1 MFPSTSQQTTL
12 RFVRWLVLI
21 AIALIGAASLLLA
34 NAYAAS
40 AQTCVNDVT
49 GVSNNCTAN
58 DVRIAEV
65 TVLPGSPDVV
75 CTSDA
80 DTVTVLLQTRLRA
93 GANTRYDIG
102 LFIATDG
109 GDAFTGSCAR
119 AHLTPTLN
127 SNVGISLTSGVGPFY
142 NGEIGTGDTCGDVQQ
157 NTDTLYNLPPVTL
170 QCRDADGDGYLDVGS
185 IVAWDNTTNNLCTRL
200 EDAVPNNKAKCS
212 SNTVLRI
219 PISVPPSDVRI
230 TKTPD
235 ASAVNA
241 GSQIGFTIVVTNT
254 QTGSGFGARA
264 DNVRITDTLP
274 AGFAWVEA
282 SDPNNACTVSLTNPR
297 VLTCNWG
304 NLNAGASRSVRVT
317 APTTIANCGAVPN
330 VVNLTYS
337 SGNPRVLRSGQ
348 ATATTIVACSNIEV
362 DKSTAPSGSAQ
373 PFTFRIRNGATTLQT
388 FSLTDTQPV
397 FVSGNLTPTLTYIVE
412 EDTPVG
418 WQLSSAVC
426 DNGNP
431 PNAVQPLSAPAPGE
445 PALGT
450 TVRCTFTNTQLVS
463 VQAIKTVIG
472 ASGAFSLTL
481 TGQPERSVSAAPG
494 APGEAT
500 WSNLQP
506 GEYTISEVD
515 PGDNWLVGAFA
526 CTIYQADGGQRNDDA
541 TFSLAAGERA
551 VCEITNTR
559 RGSIIVQKQT
569 EPANSDASFGF
580 AASFEP
586 SFNLIDGQSFNSG
599 LLNPGIYTV
608 TEVALPTG
616 WDIISA
622 TCSDGSP
629 VNAISLQ
636 AGETITC
643 TFLNRQRSSITLVK
657 QTIGFGGEN
666 FDGGFA
672 FTSTSGLTTTEPFI
686 LETID
691 TTAQVVFANLLSGVY
706 SIVEQEQVEWQPVS
720 ATCTGANSN
729 DPTAL
734 LLGPGQAATCT
745 FVNQRLIAGIRL
757 IKEVTTANDAA
768 CANASDLLTAP
779 PNTSVLYC
787 FTIENTGNVTIT
799 APITLADPAINF
811 VEILPIS
818 EIAPGASV
826 EYTRTHNWGVA
837 RGLYPNTAT
846 ATGATLLGTVSDD
859 DSALVSILEPVL
871 AVQKL
876 VGEDGQFYATTTG
889 APYLTN
895 PGNSLQWRW
904 IISNTGNVTVTLTV
918 TDTLDGEDFDL
929 AASGCSIPATLEPGE
944 GFICNSNLFSAT
956 VGQHTNVFVVA
967 GCADT
972 QAGQICG
979 AAGDLAS
986 YITRPQLTVT
996 KNVINTWGGL
1006 LGAGDFPLQISDG
1019 NVVTPL
1025 VSGDLVTLDAGS
1037 YIVSEEQQP
1046 GYTTTGFVGD
1056 CSANGAITMVNGET
1070 YACTIT
1076 NQDTPARVTVT
1087 KVVVSERLDDSFD
1100 IYLNGTVIGVATG
1113 IGETFGPFDIVS
1125 GTHTISET
1133 GNLSEYITEI
1143 GGDCDA
1149 NGAFTATNG
1158 VNYSCTITNTRLGSI
1173 VVVKQ
1178 TEPAGSSQSFD
1189 FTADYSPGGF
1199 TLSDGQSSNSGFLT
1213 PGVYAITETI
1223 PAGWEQRPSTCSNG
1237 DSPSAVT
1244 LNAGAIVTCTF
1255 SNRQLGQIRIEKRT
1269 DPAGSSQTFDFTAS
1283 YDLDG
1288 FSLGH
1293 GETNT
1298 STFLTTG
1305 FYTVTE
1311 ITPLP
1316 TGWSQTGFVCDDT
1329 DSGSGGVNLAPG
1341 ELVTCVITNT
1351 IQRGQII
1358 VDKFTDPAQS
1368 AQVFSFTTDFAGEF
1382 GLADLT
1388 PAFISG
1394 PLLPVSERGANY
1406 SVSETLPD
1414 GWTQESVICLGNDGR
1429 EVNPASIDLQ
1439 PGETV
1444 ICAFTNRINRSQI
1457 IVEKITTPADSTQFF
1472 GFTANFTDSF
1482 TLRGGEAITTGFTLL
1497 PTSEGGVY
1505 SVTENTPAGWM
1516 LTAESC
1522 SDGSSP
1528 DNITLEP
1535 GESVTCTFTNT
1546 LGLAR
1551 IRFDDPVA
1559 TNAVNEP
1566 HNFTVTVETSFNN
1579 GVTWQP
1585 VANQVITGAAS
1596 GVGSLVNQ
1604 TCITSGDGKCV
1615 LTVNSAAAGQ
1625 TTVTAQAIVN
1635 VLGLDIPVSTSGETG
1650 ITRNAV
1656 KTWVDLRVRID
1667 PQQDT
1672 NPLNEPHTFTISI
1685 TQNLGNGVWLPITD
1699 GVTAT
1704 VTVAPQPIGFTL
1716 TSDSCASS
1724 GTVNGECA
1732 VVINSSVAQFY
1743 TANAAVTVNVAG
1755 QTITR
1760 STQGDQANLAAGGSG
1775 PATKTYQEGAVVINK
1790 TVEPT
1795 YTRTFTWTIEKIATP
1810 DTLHIFDGDDA
1821 SVSYRI
1827 VVTKS
1832 AGIDSDFT
1840 ISGVVTFSNITAN
1853 PVILN
1858 TPVDTLADGTPI
1870 ALNCGQA
1877 QFPYTLLQGTPLIC
1891 TYVQPM
1897 ADALD
1902 TTNLVTVTTTS
1913 GSIFT
1918 GATMV
1923 DFGEPTTLINDSI
1936 QVSDTNTTTIW
1947 SASNS
1952 TNLPPYSETF
1962 ACDNV
1967 ASNQYLNGVAT
1978 YTRDN
1983 TAQILHGE
1991 EMGDSS
1997 TETVTVNCYRPL
2009 VSKDVN
2015 TSFTRTYT
2023 WTVEKTVDP
2032 ARLDLFEG
2040 ETAAVTYTI
2049 AVVKSDPIDSDF
2061 GVSGVISI
2069 TNPHPT
2075 QTATFN
2081 VQDVLPGDLVAQVTC
2096 GGGGNIIT
2104 VGAGQTATC
2113 TYTASPDGVI
2123 SGMNVVTATMQTISG
2138 ARSYTGAAA
2147 VNFGAPT
2154 NVVDDSVYIFDTN
2167 PDYDGPFESN
2177 ESFTTAYPVEY
2188 GCIEVNFGEALSFY
2202 QQVDNTVTLFSP
2214 REVELDSDAASVDL
2228 TCHRPAVTKTAQG
2241 AYGRTY
2247 DWAISKSA
2255 DPTRLDLF
2263 EGETTIVTYT
2273 IDVTRTLASEEDFW
2287 VSGVIEIFNPNPQRS
2302 LSISVV
2308 DQLDNGQQLPTT
2320 CPTTVAPN
2328 TTVTCSYGGSV
2339 NGVTASSIVT
2349 NTAII
2354 TTGAGL
2360 AYSSAPVAV
2369 DFGQVQPSTL
2379 LDSVT
2384 ITDSQTSQT
2393 WVMND
2398 SGAIR
2403 YTLPQ
2408 GCADIVFAGDNT
2420 IYRDTLVN
2428 TASVRELSSRSSNA
2442 TVDLNCYRLAVSKDV
2457 NTSFTRQHLWGIEK
2471 TVDPATWNAFVGDLP
2486 SSTYT
2491 VTAFIVGQQDSNWQ
2505 VEGAIT
2511 ISNPAPMPATVVSV
2525 VDALPNGASAMV
2537 SCADGVTIP
2546 ANSAATC
2553 TYSAQTGGVISGD
2566 NVVTATLQ
2574 TSAGSKQYT
2583 GSAPIVFGD
2592 PTTELSKTVTVSD
2605 DLLGGSLGEFGDG
2618 QTKSYAF
2625 QFHSC
2630 SEVTFEEGENS
2641 RTFIIDNTAT
2651 IDGATVDD
2659 SAQVTLTCWKPPII
2673 KTTNTRYNRVYD
2685 YDLVKT
2691 VEPAEQTIYFT
2702 DTATFAYTLQV
2713 TKFIQEENG
2722 FAVGGAIVISNPAP
2736 IDATLV
2742 SIEDILPDAANIAI
2756 VCAPDNETP
2765 YTVPAGGAL
2774 NCTYSAGL
2782 PDKTLRVNEARA
2794 TMSNGVVLSATAPVD
2809 FSAAI
2814 VTPINDSAP
2823 ISDAFWSEVQT
2834 VFTDTVFTYTKE
2846 FTCAGLAYN
2855 QETGFF
2861 SGVFTNVARV
2871 LMEGGDSDSATATLN
2886 CYRLDLSV
2894 EKTATPT
2901 ERPEPGGVF
2910 TFDVAVVNN
2919 SPVPVTLTTL
2929 TDDIYGDLTQATGRM
2944 TGTSC
2949 ALPQALSANG
2959 GQYRCS
2965 FTVNFTGQ
2973 PGATETDT
2981 VTASGVDGAGTPVDA
2996 SDSAT
3001 ITITDTPSSITLTKT
3016 ANRTVLPWPGGE
3028 VIFTVEVQNTSAVD
3042 AVRIDT
3048 LTDSIYGNITQ
3059 VGGKV
3064 LATTCAAPQVLT
3076 PGASYQC
3083 TFTVNLTLAA
3093 DATQNLVETNV
3104 VTAIG
3109 VDDDGQPLRA
3119 SDDETV
3125 TVVAAQRAVI
3135 GNRVFIDI
3143 DPDGA
3148 SSAARL
3154 AGNQQQ
3160 DFDEDGNAIEDNVP
3174 GITVLLFTADH
3185 VFVAAVQTD
3194 ADGFYQFNDVPP
3206 GEYYAVFVNPG
3217 VFPGAWVGYNAV
3229 IADEVNSDVDPS
3241 LPLEPGV
3248 EALIDNLL
3256 GAGAS
3261 LDAARTPTFSIA
3273 SGQVYLDLDAG
3284 LVDLSGANSVDI
3296 NGIIWLD
3303 ANRDGIRQEGETVRI
3318 SGVIV
3323 ELYKVNDVQRSDATR
3338 IDQMPTDASGFFEF
3352 LGLDAGVYFVRM
3364 LIPIN
3369 YTITAQN
3376 VGDDPAIDS
3385 DIDPTSGESER
3396 VTVTNETVTID
3407 AGVFQTPTALDPVE
3421 EPMIVSHQL
3430 FLPTVQR

>member
-1 MFPSTSQQTTL
+1 MLPSTSHQAAL
-12 RFVRWLVLI
+12 RFARWFALV

-34 NAYAAS
+34 NAHAAS

-75 CTSDA
+75 CTNAA

-109 GDAFTGSCAR
+109 GNAFTGSCAR
-119 AHLTPTLN
+119 AYLTPTLS

-142 NGEIGTGDTCGDVQQ
+142 NGETGTGDTCGDVQQ

-170 QCRDADGDGYLDVGS
+170 RCRDADGDGYLDVGS
-185 IVAWDNTTNNLCTRL
+185 IVAWDNTTNNLCTTL
-200 EDAVPNNKAKCS
+200 EDAVPNTRAKCS

-235 ASAVNA
+235 AAAVNA

-254 QTGSGFGARA
+254 RTGSGFSARA

-282 SDPNNACTVSLTNPR
+282 SDPGNACTISLTNPR

-304 NLNAGASRSVRVT
+304 NLNGGASRSVRIT

-337 SGNPRVLRSGQ
+337 SGVPRVSRSGQ
-348 ATATTIVACSNIEV
+348 ATATTVVACSNIEV
-362 DKSTAPSGSAQ
+362 DKITAPSGSAQ

-388 FSLTDTQPV
+388 FSLTDTQDV
-397 FVSGNLTPTLTYIVE
+397 FVSGNLTPTLTYVVE

-431 PNAVQPLSAPAPGE
+431 PTAVQPLSAPAPGE
-445 PALGT
+445 PALGA

-481 TGQPERSVSAAPG
+481 TGQPDRGVSATPG
-494 APGEAT
+494 ASGEAV
-500 WSNLQP
+500 WDNLQP
-506 GEYTISEVD
+506 GEYTIGEVE
-515 PGDNWLVGAFA
+515 PGDTWLAGDFA
-526 CTIYQADGGQRNDDA
+526 CTIYQTDGGRRNDDA

-569 EPANSDASFGF
+569 EPADSDASFVF
-580 AASFEP
+580 TASFEP
-586 SFNLIDGQSFNSG
+586 SFSLISGQSFNSG
-599 LLNPGIYTV
+599 LLNPGVYTV
-608 TEVALPTG
+608 TETAPPAG
-616 WDIISA
+616 WDAISA
-622 TCSDGSP
+622 TCSDGSL
-629 VNAISLQ
+629 VGAISLQ

-643 TFLNRQRSSITLVK
+643 TFVNRQRSSITLVK
-657 QTIGFGGEN
+657 QTLGFGGEN
-666 FDGGFA
+666 FDGRFA
-672 FTSTSGLTTTEPFI
+672 FTSTGGLTTTEPFI
-686 LETID
+686 LETTD
-691 TTAQVVFANLLSGVY
+691 TTAQIVFANLLSGAY
-706 SIVEQEQVEWQPVS
+706 SIVEQEQAEWQPVS
-720 ATCTGANSN
+720 ATCTGANSD
-729 DPTAL
+729 DPAAL

-757 IKEVTTANDAA
+757 VKEVTTVNDAA
-768 CANASDLLTAP
+768 CANAGDLLTAP
-779 PNTSVLYC
+779 PNTPVLYC

-811 VEILPIS
+811 VEILPLS
-818 EIAPGASV
+818 EIAPGATV
-826 EYTRTHNWGVA
+826 EYTRTHNWGSV

-846 ATGATLLGTVSDD
+846 ATGATPLGAVSDE
-859 DSALVSILEPVL
+859 DSALVSVLEPVL
-871 AVQKL
+871 TVQKL

-889 APYLTN
+889 SPYLTN
-895 PGNSLQWRW
+895 AGNNLQWRW

-929 AASGCSIPATLEPGE
+929 AASGCTIPATLEPGE
-944 GFICNSNLFSAT
+944 GFICNSNPFSAT
-956 VGQHTNVFVVA
+956 VGQHTNVIVVT

-972 QAGQICG
+972 QAGQVCG

-996 KNVINTWGGL
+996 KSVSNTWGGL
-1006 LGAGDFPLQISDG
+1006 LGVSGFPLQISDG
-1019 NVVTPL
+1019 DVVTPL
-1025 VSGDLVTLDAGS
+1025 VSGGVINLDAGS
-1037 YIVSEEQQP
+1037 YTVSEVQQP
-1046 GYTTTGFVGD
+1046 GYTTAGFAGD
-1056 CSANGAITMVNGET
+1056 CSANGAITMVTGET

-1100 IYLNGTVIGVATG
+1100 IYLNGAVIGVATG

-1149 NGAFTATNG
+1149 NGAFTATIG
-1158 VNYSCTITNTRLGSI
+1158 VNYSCTITNTRLGGI

-1178 TEPAGSSQSFD
+1178 TEPAGSSQSFG

-1199 TLSDGQSSNSGFLT
+1199 TLSHGQSSSSGFLA

-1237 DSPSAVT
+1237 DSPSSVT

-1269 DPAGSSQTFDFTAS
+1269 DPADSAQTFDFTAS
-1283 YDLDG
+1283 YDLGG

-1293 GETNT
+1293 GEANT
-1298 STFLTTG
+1298 SAYLTTG

-1311 ITPLP
+1311 VTPLP

-1329 DSGSGGVNLAPG
+1329 DSGSSGINLAPG

-1368 AQVFSFTTDFAGEF
+1368 AQVFSFTTNFAGDF

-1388 PAFISG
+1388 PAFVSG
-1394 PLLPVSERGANY
+1394 PLLPVSERGVNY

-1444 ICAFTNRINRSQI
+1444 TCEFTNRINRGQI
-1457 IVEKITTPADSTQFF
+1457 IVEKITAPADSTQPF

-1482 TLRGGEAITTGFTLL
+1482 ELRGGEAITTGFNVL
-1497 PTSEGGVY
+1497 PTSEGGMY
-1505 SVTENTPAGWM
+1505 SVTENTPAGWI
-1516 LTAESC
+1516 LTTETC

-1535 GESVTCTFTNT
+1535 GESVTCTFTNM

-1551 IRFDDPVA
+1551 IRFDEPTA

-1566 HNFTVTVETSFNN
+1566 HNFTVTVETSINN

-1585 VANQVITGAAS
+1585 VANQVVTGAAS

-1604 TCITSGDGKCV
+1604 TCTTGGDGKCV

-1625 TTVTAQAIVN
+1625 TTVAAQTIVN
-1635 VLGLDIPVSTSGETG
+1635 VLGLDIPVTTSGETG
-1650 ITRNAV
+1650 VTRDAV

-1667 PQQDT
+1667 PQSEN
-1672 NPLNEPHTFTISI
+1672 NPLHREHTFAISV
-1685 TQNLGNGVWLPITD
+1685 THNLGD
-1699 GVTAT
+1699 GAWVPVADSITAT
-1704 VTVAPQPIGFTL
+1704 VTVSPQPTGFTL
-1716 TSDSCASS
+1716 VSDSCANL
-1724 GTVNGECA
+1724 GMVDGECT
-1732 VVINSSVAQFY
+1732 VVINSSVAQQY
-1743 TANAAVTVNVAG
+1743 TANATVTANVAG
-1755 QTITR
+1755 QSITR
-1760 STQGDQANLAAGGSG
+1760 STANDPANIAAGGSS
-1775 PATKTYQEGAVVINK
+1775 AAAKTYVEGSIVIHK
-1790 TVEPT
+1790 TVEET
-1795 YTRTFTWTIEKIATP
+1795 YTRTFDWTIEKTATP
-1810 DTLHIFDGDDA
+1810 NTLDIFDGDSA
-1821 SVSYRI
+1821 SVDYT
-1827 VVTKS
+1827 VAVTRS
-1832 AGIDSDFT
+1832 EGVDSSFA
-1840 ISGVVTFSNITAN
+1840 ISGTVRFENVAEE
-1853 PVILN
+1853 PVILEE
-1858 TPVDTLADGTPI
+1858 PVDTLADGTPI
-1870 ALNCGQA
+1870 TLNCGQA
-1877 QFPYTLLQGTPLIC
+1877 QFPYTLQPQVALVC
-1891 TYVQPM
+1891 TYVQSM
-1897 ADALD
+1897 IGALD
-1902 TTNLVTVTTTS
+1902 TANLVTVTTTS

-1918 GATMV
+1918 ATAMV

-1947 SASNS
+1947 SASDT
-1952 TNLPPYSETF
+1952 TNLLPYNETF
-1962 ACDNV
+1962 TCDNV
-1967 ASNQYLNGVAT
+1967 ASNQYVNGAAT

-1983 TAQILHGE
+1983 TAQILYGE
-1991 EMGDSS
+1991 EIGDSF

-2040 ETAAVTYTI
+2040 ETATVTYTI
-2049 AVVKSDPIDSDF
+2049 DGVKSNPIDSGF

-2069 TNPHPT
+2069 TNPHPARA
-2075 QTATFN
+2075 ATFN
-2081 VQDVLPGDLVAQVTC
+2081 VQDVLPGALVAQVNC
-2096 GGGGNIIT
+2096 GGGGSTVT
-2104 VGAGQTATC
+2104 VGASQTATC
-2113 TYTASPDGVI
+2113 TYMASPDGVI
-2123 SGMNVVTATMQTISG
+2123 SGTNVVTATMQTDSG

-2154 NVVDDSVYIFDTN
+2154 NVVDDSVYIIDTN
-2167 PDYDGPFESN
+2167 PDYDGPFESD
-2177 ESFTTAYPVEY
+2177 ESFSTAYPVEY
-2188 GCIEVNFGEALSFY
+2188 GCIEVDFGEALLVF
-2202 QQVDNTVTLFSP
+2202 QQLDNTVTIFSSG
-2214 REVELDSDAASVDL
+2214 EADLDSDAATLDL
-2228 TCHRPAVTKTAQG
+2228 TCYRPTVTKTAQG
-2241 AYGRTY
+2241 AYDRIY
-2247 DWAISKSA
+2247 DWTIFKSA
-2255 DPTRLDLF
+2255 DPTRLALF
-2263 EGETTIVTYT
+2263 EGETTTVTYT
-2273 IDVTRTLASEEDFW
+2273 IDVTRTLALEEDFW
-2287 VSGVIEIFNPNPQRS
+2287 VSGDIEIFNPNPQRS

-2320 CPTTVAPN
+2320 CPATVAPN

-2339 NGVTASSIVT
+2339 NGATASSVVT
-2349 NTAII
+2349 NTATI
-2354 TTGAGL
+2354 TTDAGL
-2360 AYSSAPVAV
+2360 AYSSDPVAV

-2379 LDSVT
+2379 FDLVT

-2393 WVMND
+2393 WSVND
-2398 SGAIR
+2398 SDTIR

-2408 GCADIVFAGDNT
+2408 SCADIVFEGDNT
-2420 IYRDTLVN
+2420 IYRDALVN
-2428 TASVRELSSRSSNA
+2428 TASVHELSNRSSTA
-2442 TVDLNCYRLAVSKDV
+2442 TVDLNCYRLAVSKDA
-2457 NTSFTRQHLWGIEK
+2457 NTSFTRQYFWDIEK
-2471 TVDPATWNAFVGDLP
+2471 IVDQNGWDIFVGDQVSP
-2486 SSTYT
+2486 VYT

-2505 VEGAIT
+2505 VDGAIT
-2511 ISNPAPMPATVVSV
+2511 LSNPAPMPATVVSV
-2525 VDALPNGASAMV
+2525 VDVLPNGQPAAV
-2537 SCADGVTIP
+2537 SCADGVTVP
-2546 ANSAATC
+2546 ANSTATC

-2566 NVVTATLQ
+2566 NVFTATLQ
-2574 TSAGSKQYT
+2574 TSAGSNQYT
-2583 GSAPIVFGD
+2583 GLAPVVFGG
-2592 PTTELSKTVTVSD
+2592 PTTEISKTVTVSD

-2618 QTKSYAF
+2618 QAKSYAIEF
-2625 QFHSC
+2625 QSC

-2651 IDGATVDD
+2651 IDGATIDD
-2659 SAQVTLTCWKPPII
+2659 SAQVTVTCWKPPVI
-2673 KTTNTRYNRVYD
+2673 KTANTRYNRVYD
-2685 YDLVKT
+2685 YDIVKT
-2691 VEPAEQTIYFT
+2691 VEPAEQTIHFT
-2702 DTATFAYTLQV
+2702 NAATFAYTLQV

-2736 IDATLV
+2736 INATLV
-2742 SIEDILPDAANIAI
+2742 SIEDILPDAANMAI
-2756 VCAPDNETP
+2756 VCAPDNATP
-2765 YTVPAGGAL
+2765 YTVPSGGVL
-2774 NCTYSAGL
+2774 NCTYSADL
-2782 PDKTLRVNEARA
+2782 PDKAFRINEARA

-2809 FSAAI
+2809 FSAAV
-2814 VTPINDSAP
+2814 VTPINDTAP
-2823 ISDAFWSEVQT
+2823 ISDTFWSEVQT
-2834 VFTDTVFTYTKE
+2834 VFTDTVFTYTEE

-2861 SGVFTNVARV
+2861 SGAFTNVAQV
-2871 LMEGGDSDSATATLN
+2871 LVEGGAADSATVALN
-2886 CYRLDLSV
+2886 CYQLDLSV

-2901 ERPEPGGVF
+2901 ERPEPGGIF

-2919 SPVPVTLTTL
+2919 SPVPVTLTSL
-2929 TDDIYGDLTQATGRM
+2929 TDDIYGDLTQVSGRM
-2944 TGTSC
+2944 TGTTC
-2949 ALPQALSANG
+2949 ALPQALPANG
-2959 GQYRCS
+2959 GLYGCS
-2965 FTVNFTGQ
+2965 FTADFTGQ
-2973 PGATETDT
+2973 PGATEIDT
-2981 VTASGVDGAGTPVDA
+2981 VTATGVDSAGTPVEA
-2996 SDSAT
+2996 SDSAMVA
-3001 ITITDTPSSITLTKT
+3001 ITDTPSSITLTKT
-3016 ANRTVLPWPGGE
+3016 ANQTVLPWPGGE
-3028 VIFTVEVQNTSAVD
+3028 VIFTVVVQNTSAVD
-3042 AVRIDT
+3042 ALRIDT
-3048 LTDSIYGNITQ
+3048 LIDSIYGNITQ

-3083 TFTVNLTLAA
+3083 AFTVNLTLAA
-3093 DATQNLVETNV
+3093 EATQNLVETNI

-3109 VDDDGQPLRA
+3109 VDDDGQPLQA

-3148 SSAARL
+3148 SSAAQL

-3174 GITVLLFTADH
+3174 GITVLLFTVDH
-3185 VFVAAVQTD
+3185 VFLAAVQTD
-3194 ADGFYQFNDVPP
+3194 ADGFYQFNNAPP
-3206 GEYYAVFVNPG
+3206 GMYYAVFVNPG
-3217 VFPGAWVGYNAV
+3217 VFPGAWVGYNAA
-3229 IADEVNSDVDPS
+3229 IADDVNSDVDPN
-3241 LPLEPGV
+3241 LPLEPSV

-3273 SGQVYLDLDAG
+3273 PGQVYLDLDAG

-3303 ANRDGIRQEGETVRI
+3303 ANRDGIRQPEETVRI
-3318 SGVIV
+3318 PGVIV
-3323 ELYKVNDVQRSDATR
+3323 ELYKVNDVQRSDVTR
-3338 IDQMPTDASGFFEF
+3338 IDQAPTDANGFFEF
-3352 LGLDAGVYFVRM
+3352 LGLDADTYFVRM
-3364 LIPIN
+3364 FIPSN

-3376 VGDDPAIDS
+3376 VGDDPTIDS
-3385 DIDPTSGESER
+3385 DINPTTGESER
-3396 VTVTNETVTID
+3396 VTVANETVTID
-3407 AGVFQTPTALDPVE
+3407 AGVFQTPTALDPSE
-3421 EPMIVSHQL
+3421 EPMIMSHQI
-3430 FLPTVQR
+3430 FLPAVQR